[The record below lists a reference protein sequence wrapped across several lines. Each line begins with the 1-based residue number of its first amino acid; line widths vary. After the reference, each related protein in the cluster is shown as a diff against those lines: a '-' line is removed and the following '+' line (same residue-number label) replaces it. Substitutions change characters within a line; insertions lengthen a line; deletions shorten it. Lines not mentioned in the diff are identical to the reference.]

1 MKPFI
6 LFKKLQEFIKI
17 AAINLIVLFL
27 CLEGGFLLLYY
38 LKNKQLFY
46 TRKSSENYQELGLN
60 LEGVRLG
67 ESIVERLHP
76 FFGYVQRPG
85 PDFRPNF
92 KTNNYGFISPYDYPF
107 IKTNENQYIIGV
119 FGGSVASNYSIYE
132 IQNKILETQ
141 LKQIPALKNKEIIIL
156 SLATGGYKQPQQL
169 LVLNYMLS
177 IDQKFDLVI
186 NIDGFNEVALSNFN
200 NKYQLDFAMPSA
212 NHILALTQLAD
223 SSLSDKALQAL
234 LKIKQTKPKLEPA
247 IQQLQNCQLASCYGF
262 RSLQLQL
269 LLQDYRQQIERFER
283 YRTKS
288 DGKGIEDSILY
299 FYVQPKPLATKEL
312 FEQITNHWVETS
324 KLMRDTLAAENIPYF
339 HILQPNQYYQTQRVF
354 SAAEQQIAWSED
366 SPYDKAVRQGYP
378 LLIEQIN
385 QLKAENI
392 NILNAVTVFDQ
403 TSEIVYIDD
412 CCHYNPVGEKIF
424 SDGVAD
430 FIVNTLKNN

>member
-1 MKPFI
+1 M
-6 LFKKLQEFIKI
+6 FKDQGQI
-17 AAINLIVLFL
+17 
-27 CLEGGFLLLYY
+27 
-38 LKNKQLFY
+38 
-46 TRKSSENYQELGLN
+46 
-60 LEGVRLG
+60 
-67 ESIVERLHP
+67 
-76 FFGYVQRPG
+76 FG
-85 PDFRPNF
+85 PNF
-92 KTNNYGFISPYDYPF
+92 KTNNYGFISTYDYPF
-107 IKTNENQYIIGV
+107 TKTNENQYIVGV

-132 IQNKILETQ
+132 IQNNILETQ

-169 LVLNYMLS
+169 LALNYMLS
-177 IDQKFDLVI
+177 IGQKFDLVI
-186 NIDGFNEVALSNFN
+186 NIDGFNEVALSNVN

-247 IQQLQNCQLASCYGF
+247 IEQLQKCSLASCYGV

-269 LLQDYRQQIERFER
+269 LLQDYRKQIERFER
-283 YRTKS
+283 HRTKS

-299 FYVQPKPLATKEL
+299 FYVQPQPLETPEL
-312 FEQITNHWVETS
+312 FEQIINHWVETS

-354 SAAEQQIAWSED
+354 SEAEQQIAWSED

-385 QLKAENI
+385 QLQMEKI

-403 TSEIVYIDD
+403 TSEMVYIDD
-412 CCHYNPVGEKIF
+412 CCHYNPVGERIF
-424 SDGVAD
+424 SEAVAE
-430 FIVNTLKNN
+430 FIVKTLKNN

>member
-6 LFKKLQEFIKI
+6 SFKTIQSLIKI
-17 AAINLIVLFL
+17 AAINLIILFL
-27 CLEGGFLLLYY
+27 CLEGGSLLLYY
-38 LKNKQLFY
+38 LKNQQLFY
-46 TRKSSENYQELGLN
+46 TQKTSENYQDLGLN

-92 KTNNYGFISPYDYPF
+92 KTNNYGFISPYDYPVN
-107 IKTNENQYIIGV
+107 KQNENQYIVGV

-132 IQNKILETQ
+132 IQNKVLEAK
-141 LKQIPALKNKEIIIL
+141 LKQVPALKDKEVIIL
-156 SLATGGYKQPQQL
+156 SFATGGYKQPQQL

-177 IDQKFDLVI
+177 MGQKFDLVI
-186 NIDGFNEVALSNFN
+186 NIDGFNEVALSTVN
-200 NKYQLDFAMPSA
+200 NKYQLDFTMPSA

-223 SSLSDKALQAL
+223 SSLSDKALEAL

-247 IQQLQNCQLASCYGF
+247 IEQLQNCALASCYAY

-269 LLQDYRQQIERFER
+269 LLKDYRKQIQRFER

-299 FYVQPKPLATKEL
+299 FYVQPEPLENQEL
-312 FEQITNHWVETS
+312 LEKITNHWVETS

-354 SAAEQQIAWSED
+354 SEAEQQIAWSED
-366 SPYDKAVRQGYP
+366 SPYDKAVRKGYP
-378 LLIEQIN
+378 VLTDKIN
-385 QLKAENI
+385 QLKADNI
-392 NILNAVTVFDQ
+392 NILNAVNVFDN

-412 CCHYNPVGEKIF
+412 CCHYNPVGEQIF
-424 SDGVAD
+424 SDTIAD
-430 FIVNTLKNN
+430 FIIQTLEN

>member
-6 LFKKLQEFIKI
+6 SFKTIQELIKI
-17 AAINLIVLFL
+17 AAINLIILFF
-27 CLEGGFLLLYY
+27 CLEGGSVLLYY
-38 LKNKQLFY
+38 LKNQQLFY
-46 TRKSSENYQELGLN
+46 TQKYSENYQDLGLN

-92 KTNNYGFISPYDYPF
+92 KTNNYGFISPYDYPLN
-107 IKTNENQYIIGV
+107 KNNENQYIVGV

-132 IQNKILETQ
+132 IQNKVLETQ
-141 LKQIPALKNKEIIIL
+141 LKQVPALKDKQVIIL
-156 SLATGGYKQPQQL
+156 SFATGGYKQPQQL

-177 IDQKFDLVI
+177 MGQKFDLVI
-186 NIDGFNEVALSNFN
+186 NIDGFNEVALSTVN
-200 NKYQLDFAMPSA
+200 NKYQLDFTMPSA

-247 IQQLQNCQLASCYGF
+247 IEQLQNCSLASCYAY

-269 LLQDYRQQIERFER
+269 LLKDYRKQIERFER

-299 FYVQPKPLATKEL
+299 FYVQPQPLENEEL
-312 FEQITNHWVETS
+312 LEKITNHWVETS

-354 SAAEQQIAWSED
+354 SEAEQQIAWSED
-366 SPYDKAVRQGYP
+366 SPYDKAVRKGYP
-378 LLIEQIN
+378 LLVQQIN
-385 QLKAENI
+385 QLKQENI
-392 NILNAVTVFDQ
+392 NILNAVNVFDK
-403 TSEIVYIDD
+403 TSEVVYIDD

-424 SDGVAD
+424 SDTIAD
-430 FIVNTLKNN
+430 FIIQTLGNQ